1 MRSYLPS
8 WGETASPAF
17 PDAPTLH
24 TCPMY
29 FSQLVDPALRFSHL
43 GPGFCT
49 RDNLFGVGYLVILV
63 LNYVFAIIA
72 FLAVFGV
79 LRRFGRWRAVTRVA
93 KHTELKLEENDV
105 GSEER
110 AMMRAE
116 QGESSW
122 SMGKVCT
129 DSPCYSVISRCCER
143 KH

>member
-17 PDAPTLH
+17 PDAPILH
-24 TCPMY
+24 ACPMY
-29 FSQLVDPALRFSHL
+29 FSQLVDPALRFSRL

-49 RDNLFGVGYLVILV
+49 RDNLFGVGYLVLLV
-63 LNYVFAIIA
+63 LNYALAIIA
-72 FLAVFGV
+72 LFAVFGV
-79 LRRFGRWRAVTRVA
+79 LRRFGWRKAVTRGS
-93 KHTELKLEENDV
+93 KHIEKTLKENDM

-110 AMMRAE
+110 ATMRAE

-129 DSPCYSVISRCCER
+129 DFPSYFFISRCCEC
-143 KH
+143 KY